1 MNLAFPGQQVSRRG
15 NAYDYGRFS
24 GTVSGKL
31 IGYPAKGSDACLVFG
46 WQRVGAGGGGRGVKA
61 TDGFNRVFVKLQPKI
76 TIWMDP
82 ETELENVRFEDL
94 HRGGIVLPD
103 AAAVEKWKNVTYG
116 DGCLGKDPKELIR
129 EYTGEMHRGRPTEPL
144 TPEKPYTSM

>member
-61 TDGFNRVFVKLQPKI
+61 TDGFNRVFAKLQPKI